1 MVYAFSKVESK
12 RKGGMEMKST
22 VAKNLA
28 YVGAGVGLTLFA
40 LFGLLYGSLIG
51 GVFGLKI
58 SGFMFGSPIEP
69 GILQRVIVVLG
80 MLMGVLLGAV
90 ICVIGGATFGYLIG
104 LVIDPATWE
113 KKTLKGYEAKI
124 K

>member
-1 MVYAFSKVESK
+1 
-12 RKGGMEMKST
+12 MKST

-40 LFGLLYGSLIG
+40 LFGLLHGSLIG
-51 GVFGLKI
+51 GVLGLQI
-58 SGFMFGSPIEP
+58 SGFMFGSPVEP
-69 GILQRVIVVLG
+69 GILQRVIVALG
-80 MLMGVLLGAV
+80 MLMGVLLAAV
-90 ICVIGGATFGYLIG
+90 ICVIGSAMVGYVIG

-113 KKTLKGYEAKI
+113 KKTLREHEAKI

>member
-1 MVYAFSKVESK
+1 M
-12 RKGGMEMKST
+12 KGT

-28 YVGAGVGLTLFA
+28 YVGAGIGLTLFA

-51 GVFGLKI
+51 GVLGLQV
-58 SGFMFGSPIEP
+58 SGFMFGSPVEP
-69 GILQRVIVVLG
+69 GIFQRIIVALG
-80 MLMGVLLGAV
+80 MLIGIFLAAV
-90 ICVIGGATFGYLIG
+90 ICVIGSATVGYLIG

-113 KKTLKGYEAKI
+113 QKVLRGHEAKI